1 MSLIHVS
8 EEDMD
13 VVHVSKVNRLRYS
26 STSKGNQLKWV
37 KDNKYIKLNTF
48 GWYEDI
54 SEVLVSYLL
63 SFTSIDYFVKYRS
76 CKIVEDGNI
85 VGIGCYS
92 ENYLSEGEQDISF
105 YRILKNNGVLLED
118 ADFNTVRDTVFD
130 TVGFDIKEYISNC
143 LCLDAITYNEDR
155 HFNNFSVI
163 KGVTGYRVAPLYD
176 NGLSCLADTY
186 TYSMKNKLKDNLRLV
201 CAKPFNSD
209 FKYQI
214 TSNLISPINIDVE
227 GFLSSVYPETKQEV
241 RAFNVI
247 KAGLKETEGVAWERY

>member
-1 MSLIHVS
+1 MSLVHVNEKNIDIIHVS
-8 EEDMD
+8 KSDRM
-13 VVHVSKVNRLRYS
+13 KTI

-48 GWYEDI
+48 DWYEDV

-63 SFTSIDYFVKYRS
+63 SFTSIDYFVEYKS
-76 CKIVEDGNI
+76 CKIIEDGETI
-85 VGIGCYS
+85 GVGCYS
-92 ENYLSEGEQDISF
+92 ENYLIDGEQDISF
-105 YRILKNNGVLLED
+105 YRVLKNNGVLLEN
-118 ADFNTVRDTVFD
+118 ADFDTVRDTVSD
-130 TVGFDIKEYISNC
+130 TIGFDIKDYMSKC

-163 KGVTGYRVAPLYD
+163 KGIEGYRVAPIYD

-186 TYSMKNKLKDNLRLV
+186 TYSMENKLGYNLRSV
-201 CAKPFNSD
+201 CAKPFSTD

-214 TSNLISPINIDVE
+214 ISNMLTPINIRVE
-227 GFLSSVYPETKQEV
+227 DFLSSVYPETKQEI

-247 KAGLKETEGVAWERY
+247 KAGLKETEGIAWERY